1 MGMAEDGG
9 SGEIPGG
16 PSTRPL
22 QPTRPEALPSRP
34 PTVSKG
40 GADSSQ
46 LTVAEPSVPLRASP
60 SPEVSGFV
68 AVVVVVVGVS
78 VGRTWMKVNFGM
90 AGCECLQQ
98 DVRRVTRL

>member
-22 QPTRPEALPSRP
+22 QPTRPEGPPSRP

-68 AVVVVVVGVS
+68 IVVVVVGVG
-78 VGRTWMKVNFGM
+78 VQRTWMKVNFGM
-90 AGCECLQQ
+90 AGCELCNRMLG
-98 DVRRVTRL
+98 V